1 MKRIMVIGVSPG
13 VGKSTFAESLGKA
26 LNIPAV
32 HLDSLF
38 WKPGWV
44 EASVEEF
51 KDAQRKVVEMES
63 WVIDG
68 NYSNSYDV
76 REPYADSVIYL
87 ELPLRLC
94 LYRVIKRYWKNRGT
108 TRPDLGEGCTEKL
121 DVEFLK
127 FIVTTYKRRKKQM
140 ADRLR
145 RYEEEGKTVI
155 VLKSKKEIA
164 DYLKKVKELT

>member
-13 VGKSTFAESLGKA
+13 VGKSTFAGGLGKA
-26 LNIPAV
+26 LNIPVV

-44 EASVEEF
+44 ESTNEEF
-51 KDAQRKVVEMES
+51 REAQRKVVQQER

-76 REPYADSVIYL
+76 REPLADTVIYL
-87 ELPLRLC
+87 ELPLRVC
-94 LYRVIKRYWKNRGT
+94 LFRVLKRYWKNRGT

-121 DVEFLK
+121 DLEFLK
-127 FIVTTYKRRKKQM
+127 FIATTYKRRKRQM
-140 ADRLR
+140 AERLL
-145 RYEEEGKTVI
+145 RYESEGKTVI
-155 VLKSKKEIA
+155 ALKSQKEI
-164 DYLKKVKELT
+164 DRFLTKTLT

>member
-1 MKRIMVIGVSPG
+1 LKRIMVIGVSSG
-13 VGKSTFAESLGKA
+13 VGKSTFAKNLGKA
-26 LNIPAV
+26 LGIPAV

-76 REPYADSVIYL
+76 REPYADTVIYL
-87 ELPLRLC
+87 ELPLRVC
-94 LYRVIKRYWKNRGT
+94 LYRVFKRYWKNRGT

-121 DVEFLK
+121 DVDFLK
-127 FIVTTYKRRKKQM
+127 FIVSTYKRRKIQM
-140 ADRLR
+140 ADRLQ
-145 RYEEEGKTVI
+145 RYEEEGKTVFA
-155 VLKSKKEIA
+155 LKNKKEISVFLEKA
-164 DYLKKVKELT
+164 KGLT

>member
-1 MKRIMVIGVSPG
+1 MKRIMVIGVSSG
-13 VGKSTFAESLGKA
+13 VGKSTFAKNLGEA

-51 KDAQRKVVEMES
+51 KDAQREVVLMER

-76 REPYADSVIYL
+76 RERHADTVIYL
-87 ELPLRLC
+87 ELPLRIC
-94 LYRVIKRYWKNRGT
+94 LYRVFKRYWMNRGT

-121 DVEFLK
+121 DVQFLK
-127 FIVTTYKRRKKQM
+127 FIITTYKRRKNQM

-155 VLKSKKEIA
+155 VLKSKEEIA
-164 DYLKKVKELT
+164 SFLEKVRGLT